1 MSVTSPALATRRT
14 PERNNVHLSTLPVP
28 FYTVATEATVG
39 AVTYTVAQ
47 LLGGFINR
55 DPNGAGRTDIL
66 PTAALL
72 VAAMPGVKI
81 GSGFRFT
88 IRNNAD
94 AAETITLNAGTGGTL
109 SAAGQSTTTSTI
121 VQNNSREYLIVFTGV
136 IPGSEAYIAY
146 SLTSGTH

>member
-1 MSVTSPALATRRT
+1 MSVASPAIATRNT
-14 PERNNVHLSTLPVP
+14 PNRQFQHYSGLPVP
-28 FYTVATEATVG
+28 FYTVDTEATVG
-39 AVTYTVAQ
+39 AVTYTAAN

-72 VAAMPGVKI
+72 VAAIPGVQV
-81 GSGFRFT
+81 GSGFEFT

-94 AAETITLNAGTGGTL
+94 AAETITINAGTGGTL

-121 VQNNSREYLIVFTGV
+121 TQNNSRRYLLVFTNV
-136 IPGSEAYIAY
+136 TPGSEAYIAY
-146 SLTSGTH
+146 SLVSGTH

>member
-1 MSVTSPALATRRT
+1 MPLNTTRRT
-14 PERNNVHLSTLPVP
+14 PERMSPLLSGLIIQL
-28 FYTVATEATVG
+28 FTVATEATVG

-66 PTAALL
+66 PTAAAL
-72 VAAMPGVKI
+72 VAAIPGCQV
-81 GSGFRFT
+81 GSGFVFT

-121 VQNNSREYLIVFTGV
+121 VQNNSRQFAIVFTNV
-136 IPGSEAYIAY
+136 TLGSEAYIAY
-146 SLTSGTH
+146 SLVSGTH

>member
-1 MSVTSPALATRRT
+1 MALGTRRT
-14 PERNNVHLSTLPVP
+14 PERMSPLLSGLPIP
-28 FYTVATEATVG
+28 LFTVATEATVG

-47 LLGGFINR
+47 VLGGFINR

-72 VAAMPGVKI
+72 VAAIPGCQV
-81 GSGFRFT
+81 GSGFEFT

-121 VQNNSREYLIVFTGV
+121 VQNNSRRFAIVFTNV
-136 IPGSEAYIAY
+136 TLGSEAYIAY
-146 SLTSGTH
+146 SLVSGTH

>member
-1 MSVTSPALATRRT
+1 MSVTAPALATRNT
-14 PERNNVHLSTLPVP
+14 PIRNAQHLSTLPVP
-28 FYTVATEATVG
+28 FYTVDTEATAG
-39 AVTYTVAQ
+39 AVTYTAAN

-72 VAAMPGVKI
+72 VAAIPGVQV
-81 GSGFRFT
+81 GSGFEFT

-121 VQNNSREYLIVFTGV
+121 VQNNSRRYLVYFSNVT
-136 IPGSEAYIAY
+136 PGSEAVIFY
-146 SLTSGTH
+146 SLVSGTH